1 MCPPHDTAPE
11 EIVRLAALHA
21 TDEQRAAEL
30 FDLMLDA
37 LVRPHHRSVSWGDRL
52 MTLDKAAAFM
62 TPRFRAALPP
72 ANRQTGHNQYT
83 SPDAMA
89 WRLNTLV
96 WAARTALSVPGDF
109 VECGVFHGDMSW
121 LVTEVV
127 PLEAT
132 GRIFYLFDT
141 FAGFS
146 AKWSSSAD
154 FPDAAHHFE
163 FLHKRFSSPNL
174 AAEVRS
180 RFAAKAYIRV
190 IEGVVPDVFA
200 QVCPATIAYLHIDMN
215 SPGPERGALAA
226 LFDRVSAGGVIVLDD
241 YGWLTHAAQRSACDA
256 FIRDRCH
263 DILELPTGQ
272 GLVIKKGSSR

>member
-1 MCPPHDTAPE
+1 MCPPDDPAAN
-11 EIVRLAALHA
+11 EIVRLAKLYA
-21 TDEQRAAEL
+21 TDELRAAEL
-30 FDLMLDA
+30 FDLMLDT

-52 MTLDKAAAFM
+52 MTLDKARGFL
-62 TPRFRAALPP
+62 TPEFRAALTP

-96 WAARTALSVPGDF
+96 FAARNALSVPGDF

-127 PLEAT
+127 PLGDS

-146 AKWSSSAD
+146 AKWSSPDD
-154 FPDAAHHFE
+154 FPDATSHFE
-163 FLHKRFSSPNL
+163 FLHKRFSPPNL
-174 AAEVRS
+174 FAEVRD
-180 RFAAKAYIRV
+180 RFAAKPYVRV
-190 IEGVVPDVFA
+190 IQGVVPDVFA
-200 QVCPATIAYLHIDMN
+200 EASPDVIAYLHIDMN
-215 SPGPERGALAA
+215 SPGPEGGALLA
-226 LFDRVSAGGVIVLDD
+226 LFDRVSTGGLIVLDD
-241 YGWLTHAAQRSACDA
+241 YGWLPHSEQKKAHDKFMCD
-256 FIRDRCH
+256 RGH

-272 GLVIKKGSSR
+272 GLVIKR